1 METLKTPVERTVVSA
16 KKVAAA
22 VGKEFKAD
30 AKAVTKYLEGVA
42 EPPPPLIE
50 GGRNNAAKFYPILEV
65 GIIVT

>member
-42 EPPPPLIE
+42 EPPPPPYRR
-50 GGRNNAAKFYPILEV
+50 GAKPSKWA
-65 GIIVT
+65 